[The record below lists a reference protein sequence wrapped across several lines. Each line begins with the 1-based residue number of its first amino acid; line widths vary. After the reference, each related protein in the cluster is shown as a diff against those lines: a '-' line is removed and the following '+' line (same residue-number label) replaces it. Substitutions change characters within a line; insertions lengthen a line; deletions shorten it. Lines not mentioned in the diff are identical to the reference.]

1 MSSPT
6 LSTRFQ
12 RIAEQAADKA
22 KVFTTLAHLI
32 DVELLREAFGQ
43 LREEAAPGVDGQTVE
58 TYSAELDLNL
68 QGLHERLRSQQYR
81 ATPARRVWI
90 PKEDGGQRPLALP
103 VLEDKLVQRA
113 VVLLLTPIYER
124 DFYDGS
130 YGFRPGRGPHEALH
144 ALRERCRELGG
155 VWLVDADVQ
164 GFFDSVNH
172 GPLQQILRQR
182 VNDGG
187 IVRLV
192 GKWLKAGILDGEKL
206 THPETGT
213 PQGGV
218 ISPLLANIYLHT
230 VLDEW
235 FVDQV
240 QPRLRGRS
248 FLIRFADDFVVGCE
262 FEDDARRVLVVLA
275 KRLAKYG
282 LSLHPDKTRLVQFR
296 RPSRGQS
303 SAAGNGTFDFLGF
316 THFWTL
322 SRRGFWVIKRRTAR
336 KRKARSMRALSQ
348 WCRNHRHE
356 PLAVQCKALGQKL
369 RGHYGYYGIT
379 GNFRALEEVHQ
390 HTRQVWRKW
399 LSRRSWKSYI
409 SWEKFLKL
417 EKLFGLPAPRIVH
430 TNV

>member
-12 RIAEQAADKA
+12 QIAEQASDKA
-22 KVFTTLAHLI
+22 RVFTTLAHLI
-32 DVELLREAFGQ
+32 DRELLREAFGQ
-43 LREEAAPGVDGQTVE
+43 LRKQAAPGVDGQT
-58 TYSAELDLNL
+58 AEEYAADLDLRL
-68 QGLHERLRSQQYR
+68 GDLHERLRSQQYR

-90 PKEDGGQRPLALP
+90 PKEDGSQRPLAIP
-103 VLEDKLVQRA
+103 ILEDKIVQRA
-113 VVLLLTPIYER
+113 VVLLLTPIYEQ
-124 DFYDGS
+124 DFYEFS
-130 YGFRPGRGPHEALH
+130 YGFRPKRGAHDALH
-144 ALRERCRELGG
+144 ALREHCMELGG

-164 GFFDSVNH
+164 GFFDSVPH
-172 GPLQQILRQR
+172 GQLQQILRQR

-192 GKWLKAGILDGEKL
+192 GKWLKAGILEGGSL

-235 FVDQV
+235 FAQQV

-262 FEDDARRVLVVLA
+262 FEDDARRVLEVLA

-282 LSLHPDKTRLVQFR
+282 LGLHPEKTRLVQFQ
-296 RPSRGQS
+296 RPPRGKPPTD
-303 SAAGNGTFDFLGF
+303 GNGTFDFLGF
-316 THFWTL
+316 THHWAV

-336 KRKARSMRALSQ
+336 KRMQRSMQAISQ
-348 WCRNHRHE
+348 WCKKNRHE
-356 PLAVQCKALGQKL
+356 PLTAQYRQLGQKL
-369 RGHYGYYGIT
+369 RGHYGYYGIA
-379 GNFRALEEVHQ
+379 GNFRALEAVFQ
-390 HTRQVWRKW
+390 HTRQAWRKW
-399 LSRRSWKSYI
+399 LSRRSWKSYV

-417 EKLFGLPAPRIVH
+417 EKIFDLPAPRIVH
-430 TNV
+430 AKV